1 MSSEIHKADIGT
13 KFLVTIK
20 DDGDTVDLTN
30 ATLRQLNFRKPDDTV
45 VYRTASIAGDG
56 SESSGV
62 MFYNSIAGDLDQAGS
77 YKLQGKVSLPS
88 GTYYTDIYTFKVHCN
103 LE

>member
-1 MSSEIHKADIGT
+1 MAAEIHVGDVGT
-13 KFLVTIK
+13 RFLVTIN
-20 DDGDTVDLTN
+20 DGSSTVDLTD

-45 VYRTASIAGDG
+45 VYRTASVAGDG

-62 MFYNSIAGDLDQAGS
+62 MFYDTVLGDLDVAGS
-77 YKLQGKVSLPS
+77 YKLQGKVTIPS
-88 GTYYTDIYTFKVHCN
+88 GTYFTDIYTFKVHCN

>member
-1 MSSEIHKADIGT
+1 MAAEIHVGDVGT
-13 KFLVTIK
+13 RFLVTIN
-20 DDGDTVDLTN
+20 DGSNTVNLTD

-45 VYRTASIAGDG
+45 VYRTASVAGDG

-62 MFYNSIAGDLDQAGS
+62 MFYDTVLGDLDVAGS
-77 YKLQGKVSLPS
+77 YKLQGKVTIPS
-88 GTYYTDIYTFKVHCN
+88 GTYFTDIYTFKVHCN

>member
-1 MSSEIHKADIGT
+1 MPSEIHEGDIGT
-13 KFLVTIK
+13 RFLVTIK
-20 DDGDTVDLTN
+20 DDGTSVDLTS
-30 ATLRQLNFRKPDDTV
+30 ATLRQLNFRKPDDTILNK
-45 VYRTASIAGDG
+45 TASIIGDG

-62 MFYNSIAGDLDQAGS
+62 MYYDSILGDLDVAGS
-77 YKLQGKVSLPS
+77 YKLQGKVTIPS

>member
-1 MSSEIHKADIGT
+1 MAAEIHIGDVGT
-13 KFLVTIK
+13 RFLVTIN
-20 DDGDTVDLTN
+20 DGSNTVNLTD

-45 VYRTASIAGDG
+45 VYRTASVAGDG

-62 MFYNSIAGDLDQAGS
+62 MFYDTVLGDLDVAGS
-77 YKLQGKVSLPS
+77 YKLQGKVTIPS
-88 GTYYTDIYTFKVHCN
+88 GTYFTDIYTFKVHCN